1 MADQADIAWHFTG
14 DTLRDGSP
22 IPVIGHTLVFS
33 GEIEMCHSGYHW
45 SRTPW
50 QALEFAPGNLLHK
63 VQVGG
68 KIIEDTNKGVS
79 SERTILAT
87 IDATQLLRRFA
98 ADQALSVAHLWLMP
112 DVVREYLTGLDESK
126 RAAAWAAARAAA
138 WAAAWAT
145 WEAARE
151 AAWEAARDA
160 ARDGAWAAAKA
171 AARAAAR
178 DATWEAAR
186 AAAWAGA
193 RDAARDAAWAA
204 ARAAAWDAAATD
216 FNRRVFAAF
225 EMETV

>member
-1 MADQADIAWHFTG
+1 MTYIAWHFTG

-98 ADQALSVAHLWLMP
+98 ADQALSFAHLWPMP
-112 DVVREYLTGLDESK
+112 DVMREYLVDLDEAKRSAARSAARSAESAAESAAR
-126 RAAAWAAARAAA
+126 RAAWSAAGSAASAAWSAAARAAA
-138 WAAAWAT
+138 W
-145 WEAARE
+145 
-151 AAWEAARDA
+151 
-160 ARDGAWAAAKA
+160 
-171 AARAAAR
+171 
-178 DATWEAAR
+178 
-186 AAAWAGA
+186 
-193 RDAARDAAWAA
+193 DAAWDAA
-204 ARAAAWDAAATD
+204 SAAAWDAAATD